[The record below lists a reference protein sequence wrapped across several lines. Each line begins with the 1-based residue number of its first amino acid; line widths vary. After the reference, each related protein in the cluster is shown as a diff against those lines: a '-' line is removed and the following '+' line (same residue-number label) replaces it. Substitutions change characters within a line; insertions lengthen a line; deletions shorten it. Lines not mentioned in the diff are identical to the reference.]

1 MIFSPRITNESLSV
15 MLTNALS
22 LSSFLREMR
31 TSVIS
36 IMSES
41 PRKPARRVYPARSG
55 SAVRGGCHLELP
67 ASVPPLKLAQRGV
80 GQTRSPRSNQVDSL
94 VSDEAVD
101 EPPRREPGRN
111 DPENSRAAP
120 GQVRLL
126 DPCLPKPCLQGN
138 KTRPSLTQ
146 QRFEGIPKAE
156 RSSRRNRL
164 APKGFHES

>member
-1 MIFSPRITNESLSV
+1 MIFNPRITNESLSV

-41 PRKPARRVYPARSG
+41 PGEPASRGNPARAGP
-55 SAVRGGCHLELP
+55 AVRGGCHLELP
-67 ASVPPLKLAQRGV
+67 ASLPPLKLAQRGV

-94 VSDEAVD
+94 ISDEAGD
-101 EPPRREPGRN
+101 DPLRREPGRN
-111 DPENSRAAP
+111 DPKNRRAAS

-126 DPCLPKPCLQGN
+126 DPRLLKPCLQGK

-146 QRFEGIPKAE
+146 HHLEGIPQAE
-156 RSSRRNRL
+156 
-164 APKGFHES
+164 